1 MTDMNPSAETCV
13 CGYQRKD
20 KGNWSHHRKTCK
32 TLKVVEPLQQEIE
45 RLRGL
50 QQDAAACIE
59 QQRDAA
65 LKELQAKYTQLA
77 EKVEKLETQ
86 QQALV
91 VSAKPTTVSTVN
103 NTVNNNNITINIYT
117 YKETPL
123 PRRKEVLALLQ
134 TPSQALPSY
143 FQRKHLSDPKTRN
156 LKLVGNDKMS
166 VYSKDRTGVS
176 KWTTR
181 ERRPMLTQ
189 IVGRLIDDLL
199 TEYESPRDEGW
210 KQWKAYCSSEG
221 LHPVHWSHPEAMEAF
236 QAAERQIES
245 QLAKSSEA

>member
-1 MTDMNPSAETCV
+1 MMTAMQPCRG
-13 CGYQRKD
+13 CGYWAKESSNR
-20 KGNWSHHRKTCK
+20 SRHRKGCK
-32 TLKVVEPLQQEIE
+32 ALEIFELREENE
-45 RLRGL
+45 RLRAQYQEAQAG
-50 QQDAAACIE
+50 AE
-59 QQRDAA
+59 HSNAA
-65 LKELQAKYTQLA
+65 LQALAERMEAKYTQLA
-77 EKVEKLETQ
+77 EKVEKLEAQ

-91 VSAKPTTVSTVN
+91 LSAKPTTVSTVN

-123 PRRKEVLALLQ
+123 PKKNEVLALLK

-166 VYSKDRTGVS
+166 VYSKDRAGVS

-189 IVGRLIDDLL
+189 IVERLIDDLL

-210 KQWKAYCSSEG
+210 KQWKAYCSAEG
-221 LHPVHWSHPEAMEAF
+221 LNPVHWSHPEAMEAF
-236 QAAERQIES
+236 QAAERQIEI